1 MKQRK
6 LQFPK
11 RRKPRKMLKGFII
24 CVLIVCSGVMLAM
37 LIEDITNKMMR
48 K

>member
-1 MKQRK
+1 
-6 LQFPK
+6 
-11 RRKPRKMLKGFII
+11 MLKGFII
-24 CVLIVCSGVMLAM
+24 GVLIVCSGVMLAM